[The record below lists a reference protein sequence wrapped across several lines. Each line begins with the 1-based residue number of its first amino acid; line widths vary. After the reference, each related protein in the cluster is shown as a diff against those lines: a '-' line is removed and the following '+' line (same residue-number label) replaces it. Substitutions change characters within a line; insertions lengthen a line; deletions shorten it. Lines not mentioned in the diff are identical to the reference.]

1 VAVGCVPLE
10 TVVCRVAQ
18 AVFPTSL
25 SSAYLARRWTAGRL
39 RSWELSELADTVML
53 LTSELVTNAVIHAG
67 SGPIVSLAVA
77 EATIEV
83 GVADGAVRHPLGPSS
98 GREVSTPPTQTP
110 GVAEEGRGLYLVQS
124 IAAAWGVS
132 TQPEGKQI
140 WFRLDAADWAYRSD
154 CRCRDSSVDL
164 VALASGRFANAAP
177 GPWDRPVGPD

>member
-83 GVADGAVRHPLGPSS
+83 GVADGAVRPPPRPCSR
-98 GREVSTPPTQTP
+98 REVGP